1 MTFGGYD
8 FEDGDFGSYM
18 DQWQQSQNWDFMN
31 DPQFNPDYE
40 GVASQ
45 FDPSGGATWQQYM
58 TQNMPTGS
66 SQFWSSMMADY
77 MNALNAQKIQQNFFG
92 EALGNLENLQAEFP
106 GLAQGIIDDYSTG
119 FADLLSQQKEALGQF
134 SEGSAS
140 SLENMMQILADLSEQ
155 RAGTTDEMREL
166 GDLSIQRG
174 EDLARG
180 ARQRQRGRDRRLN
193 QRISDIDT
201 QADAMIA
208 EGDALAADVTRR
220 TDEAGEGLKQANRA
234 HIQAMSAA
242 LNDRTVAEESA
253 IDLSDAPPEVKA
265 AMKAEL
271 NMSNRQQ
278 VQGMVGQANQKFI
291 DDAYR
296 ADIMGAEAVKFQAGL
311 KQSGAQLVG
320 GLDQAAASIA
330 ASAAQTAGMFDAQVT
345 GLEFESFKHG
355 MGLKVQAAL
364 TDFQAQMQEAGMG
377 LQIEQARI
385 DNEKF
390 KLAQEQWLMGAAAS
404 NLDAVANMEL
414 QALRDQYA
422 GDWEVER
429 MRAGA
434 GALFNP
440 ISINA
445 LFSEQH
451 AYMMSLYAAGL
462 NPTTYG
468 GLDVGSIASGEAPS
482 GTQYL
487 T

>member
-1 MTFGGYD
+1 
-8 FEDGDFGSYM
+8 
-18 DQWQQSQNWDFMN
+18 
-31 DPQFNPDYE
+31 
-40 GVASQ
+40 
-45 FDPSGGATWQQYM
+45 
-58 TQNMPTGS
+58 
-66 SQFWSSMMADY
+66 
-77 MNALNAQKIQQNFFG
+77 
-92 EALGNLENLQAEFP
+92 
-106 GLAQGIIDDYSTG
+106 
-119 FADLLSQQKEALGQF
+119 
-134 SEGSAS
+134 
-140 SLENMMQILADLSEQ
+140 
-155 RAGTTDEMREL
+155 
-166 GDLSIQRG
+166 
-174 EDLARG
+174 
-180 ARQRQRGRDRRLN
+180 
-193 QRISDIDT
+193 
-201 QADAMIA
+201 
-208 EGDALAADVTRR
+208 
-220 TDEAGEGLKQANRA
+220 
-234 HIQAMSAA
+234 
-242 LNDRTVAEESA
+242 
-253 IDLSDAPPEVKA
+253 
-265 AMKAEL
+265 MKAEL

-330 ASAAQTAGMFDAQVT
+330 YSAAQTAGMFDAQVT
-345 GLEFESFKHG
+345 GFEFESFKHG